1 MSIGSLV
8 IKAYNKK
15 DRANQIEEE
24 AIKQLETY
32 LIETAEEE
40 K

>member
-1 MSIGSLV
+1 L
-8 IKAYNKK
+8 
-15 DRANQIEEE
+15 RCTEIEEE

-32 LIETAEEE
+32 LIETAEGEE